1 MARKRTYGTGR
12 LCALT
17 DGVFAIAITLLVLDL
32 KLPENPD
39 TPIAVSILNALPK
52 FYSWIISFFAL
63 GILWLQHH
71 TILAQ
76 LRRVDM
82 TSLWLNLVLLL
93 FVSVTPWTTSLL
105 GTYHHQ
111 QPLAVVIFSGG
122 LGLAWLAMSLMWL
135 HAVYRGHLRPEITTP
150 EPGPLTTLVAIRGS
164 LIALLSIALAY
175 LNTDLAVFSWLLLF
189 VLQPFVSS
197 TMSSWDEAKT
207 K

>member
-32 KLPENPD
+32 QLPEDPD
-39 TPIAVSILNALPK
+39 TPIATSILNALPK

-63 GILWLQHH
+63 GTLWLQHH

-105 GTYHHQ
+105 GTYSH

-122 LGLAWLAMSLMWL
+122 LGLAWLAMSLIWL
-135 HAVYRGHLRPEITTP
+135 HGFYNGHLRPEITAP
-150 EPGPLTTLVAIRGS
+150 EPGLLTTLVSVRGS
-164 LIALLSIALAY
+164 IIALLAIAIAYFDTSLAIF
-175 LNTDLAVFSWLLLF
+175 VWLLLF
-189 VLQPFVSS
+189 VTQPFVSS
-197 TMSSWDEAKT
+197 TLSHMDDVST
-207 K
+207 

>member
-32 KLPENPD
+32 KLPDNPD
-39 TPIAVSILNALPK
+39 TPIAESILNTLPK
-52 FYSWIISFFAL
+52 FYTWIISFFAL

-71 TILAQ
+71 TVLAQ
-76 LRRVDM
+76 LRRADM
-82 TSLWLNLVLLL
+82 TALWLNLALLL

-105 GTYHHQ
+105 GTYHH

-150 EPGPLTTLVAIRGS
+150 EPGPLTTLVSVRGS
-164 LIALLSIALAY
+164 IIALLSIALAY
-175 LNTDLAVFSWLLLF
+175 LNTDLAVLVWLLLF
-189 VLQPFVSS
+189 VMQPFVSS
-197 TMSSWDEAKT
+197 TLSHMDDVSTE
-207 K
+207 